1 MFCKRTLG
9 SQFSPRGHVSLS
21 TISSGPFI
29 ACIGLRGASISL
41 CCSYFV
47 FGVSSI
53 LSLRGRKLWYR
64 ETLVLGDRVLW
75 CFSCGVLCTFSGAR
89 QRLQSGRIALALLIL
104 QRNSG
109 PWRCELRRVLVIIF
123 SFTCPT
129 SYKSLGALNVT

>member
-21 TISSGPFI
+21 TVPGGPFI
-29 ACIGLRGASISL
+29 ACTGLRGASISL
-41 CCSYFV
+41 RCSYFV

-64 ETLVLGDRVLW
+64 EALVSGGRVLW

-89 QRLQSGRIALALLIL
+89 QRLRSGGIALALLIL
-104 QRNSG
+104 QRNGGSWG
-109 PWRCELRRVLVIIF
+109 CELRRVLVIIF
-123 SFTCPT
+123 PLTGPT
-129 SYKSLGALNVT
+129 SC